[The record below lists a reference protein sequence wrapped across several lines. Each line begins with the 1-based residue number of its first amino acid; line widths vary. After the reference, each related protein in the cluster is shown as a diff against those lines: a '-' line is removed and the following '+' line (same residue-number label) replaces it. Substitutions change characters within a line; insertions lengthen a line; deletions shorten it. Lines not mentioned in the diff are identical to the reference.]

1 MEQRFQKVVRGNNMT
16 NYTIWADRG
25 EGAQSIYEVG
35 KYLQQ
40 CAGGSVNVLGIG
52 PSVGQSYGLSGGHG
66 TTGVFM
72 TNGVGIAT
80 PNDFEMG
87 IERGYYHYDHAIFVW
102 PQYINNQYMSDENIK
117 THVIP
122 GEWDW
127 NRSSSYNVGGMTAAQ
142 WFPQAKHVDLVAGKS
157 PQEIAQ
163 KICQGSFVG
172 GSGNSSAS
180 SSNSGSGQS
189 NTSPLLTGDMTFEE
203 LVGEV
208 CNGIDLLFLVKK
220 STVVVSDFE
229 TIFAEAQYLRDNYS
243 YAVESEN
250 IKLYQIEEDSYELEI
265 NQHGFYN
272 TVYVGYKDGKIKETY
287 DEFVRVYG
295 EVPIT
300 YHDETADKKTAQMK
314 AKAYLAAHLR
324 ELEMNVN
331 ATIMTDGEIDI
342 GDMVTIENPK
352 TLTNKVKVERGETP
366 ELLFVTGLSTN
377 WEGEGYIES
386 DLECKFAP
394 VSPEK
399 KEVPTAGVAAGD
411 NAQNGGAA
419 GSFDSCGVSADGSQI
434 MAIGKPS
441 AVGES
446 QYGYRLYK
454 SVFVR
459 KCPFCGSSELYW
471 GYMWSGNFPCTK
483 KFNNGSAGRSE
494 GHIYCDGCDADFS
507 CIDGKD
513 HMSPPRATLTR
524 ISGPTPSTEEEASQL
539 SSGTY
544 NGGS

>member
-1 MEQRFQKVVRGNNMT
+1 MT

-25 EGAQSIYEVG
+25 EGASTIYEVG
-35 KYLQQ
+35 KHLQQ

-52 PSVGQSYGLSGGHG
+52 PNIGQSHGLSGGRG

-72 TNGVGIAT
+72 TNGVGLAT

-87 IERGYYHYDHAIFVW
+87 IGQGYYHYDHVIFVW

-127 NRSSSYNVGGMTAAQ
+127 NRSSSYNVGGQTAVQ

-163 KICQGSFVG
+163 KICKGNYVG
-172 GSGNSSAS
+172 GSGNSSS
-180 SSNSGSGQS
+180 SSSQSGNQS
-189 NTSPLLTGDMTFEE
+189 NVSPLLTGDMTFEE
-203 LVGEV
+203 LVGEI
-208 CNGIDLLFLVKK
+208 CNGIDLLFLVKR
-220 STVVVSDFE
+220 STVVVTDFE
-229 TIFAEAQYLRDNYS
+229 SIFAEAKYLRDHHKE
-243 YAVESEN
+243 AVEGEN
-250 IKLYQIEEDSYELEI
+250 VKLWQMEDESYELEI
-265 NQHGFYN
+265 NHHGYYN
-272 TVYVGYKDGKIKETY
+272 TVYVEYANGKVKESY
-287 DEFVRVYG
+287 EDLVQIFG
-295 EVPIT
+295 EVAIT
-300 YHDETADKKTAQMK
+300 YHDKGVDKTTAIMK
-314 AKAYLAAHLR
+314 AKSYLAAHLR
-324 ELEMNVN
+324 DMEVFVKTTMLTEPD
-331 ATIMTDGEIDI
+331 IEI
-342 GDMVTIENPK
+342 GDIVTIENPQTMK
-352 TLTNKVKVERGETP
+352 DKNKISKGVDP
-366 ELLFVTGLSTN
+366 EYLFVNGVNTS
-377 WEGEGYIES
+377 WEGQDFLQT

-394 VSPEK
+394 TSPNK
-399 KEVPTAGVAAGD
+399 LDVPTSGNGD
-411 NAQNGGAA
+411 GTNNTSGGGA
-419 GSFDSCGVSADGSQI
+419 GGKYNSCGVSEDGSKI

-446 QYGYRLYK
+446 HYGYKLYK

-483 KFNNGSAGRSE
+483 KFNNGSAGRLE

-524 ISGPTPSTEEEASQL
+524 ISGPDPSSEEEAQQL
-539 SSGTY
+539 KDGKM
-544 NGGS
+544 N